1 LNCGN
6 AQPQKDQAYIK
17 CSPNTATRENKKEAV
32 AKIYD
37 TATAQQQR
45 NKMQG
50 SGKKQ
55 FPCALDNTV

>member
-1 LNCGN
+1 ML
-6 AQPQKDQAYIK
+6 ALKSTLP
-17 CSPNTATRENKKEAV
+17 PNTATRENKKEAV

-45 NKMQG
+45 NKIQG

-55 FPCALDNTV
+55 FPCALDNIV